1 MPGSADTL
9 REYWSGH
16 GHAGPSHGVPRD
28 EIAWGTPGDFDRCVA
43 QVTAHGRMSEEQ
55 AKGYC
60 NLRHHDA
67 TGEWPA
73 QHAHG
78 KQQRV
83 AAGDTRGGEFGS
95 TGGGAAAQAAMYNA
109 VNQAGMAQAAHGR
122 PQAHP
127 AHQGQ
132 PASGRAAHRAHLQHE
147 IHQLKQELAGL
158 EQQKRAL
165 SATGVRSFGTK
176 PTVHGS
182 RGAGKPSKKP
192 SSASGGKKPGSGS
205 KKPSR
210 ASSALASINSRIASV
225 QAQIHSL
232 EQQLTATKAKKKKPT
247 EIVVLGDGD
256 KDGDGDGLFDAD
268 GDGDGAVAVR
278 ADKSVRNPRD
288 VGSGRFRT
296 FEGELHEA
304 KQALA
309 EGRMN
314 DVTELLGSARALA
327 KDDRQRLILGELQGA
342 IGRVQHIQPELTKR
356 QARRFDSRMAQAG
369 AGKVGPH
376 GYSHGWIKAGDVSG
390 PTGLNIRNGDRV
402 KGSHPEHGSFDGIVV
417 GSVSGPSRTDGP
429 VTSTTTSGHYVAPL
443 GTDTRNTKPIKVDNG
458 HITHVM
464 HAPAGGF
471 PNP

>member
-158 EQQKRAL
+158 EKQKRAL
-165 SATGVRSFGTK
+165 SATGVSSFGTK

-182 RGAGKPSKKP
+182 RGARKPSKKP

-210 ASSALASINSRIASV
+210 VSSALASINSRIASV

-232 EQQLTATKAKKKKPT
+232 EQQLKT
-247 EIVVLGDGD
+247 G
-256 KDGDGDGLFDAD
+256 
-268 GDGDGAVAVR
+268 
-278 ADKSVRNPRD
+278 KSVRNPRD

-342 IGRVQHIQPELTKR
+342 IGRIQHVQPELTKNR
-356 QARRFDSRMAQAG
+356 
-369 AGKVGPH
+369 
-376 GYSHGWIKAGDVSG
+376 
-390 PTGLNIRNGDRV
+390 
-402 KGSHPEHGSFDGIVV
+402 
-417 GSVSGPSRTDGP
+417 
-429 VTSTTTSGHYVAPL
+429 
-443 GTDTRNTKPIKVDNG
+443 
-458 HITHVM
+458 
-464 HAPAGGF
+464 
-471 PNP
+471 